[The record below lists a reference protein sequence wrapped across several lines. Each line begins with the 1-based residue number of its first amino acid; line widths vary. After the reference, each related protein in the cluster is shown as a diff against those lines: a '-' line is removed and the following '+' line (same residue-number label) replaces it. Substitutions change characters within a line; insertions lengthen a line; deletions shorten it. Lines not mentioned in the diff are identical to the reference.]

1 MKRTVLTLPLLLAL
15 ACGKSEAT
23 ADAPAAASK
32 PTVGQSS
39 AATPSAAQL
48 AKGQQIYASRCAFCH
63 GETGEGD
70 TPISS
75 GFPAANLADGK
86 WVHGGTPDEIA
97 TTIAR
102 GVPDTPMQGFSEM
115 MMASDIEAVTAYIRT
130 LKPTK

>member
-1 MKRTVLTLPLLLAL
+1 MKRSVLMVPVLFVL
-15 ACGKSEAT
+15 ACGSRNEAT
-23 ADAPAAASK
+23 VATTSTAPRAN
-32 PTVGQSS
+32 
-39 AATPSAAQL
+39 ATTATSAQL

-75 GFPAANLADGK
+75 GYPAANLADGK
-86 WVHGGTPDEIA
+86 WVHGGTPDQIA
-97 TTIAR
+97 LTIAK

-115 MMASDIEAVTAYIRT
+115 MMPSDIEAVAAYIRT

>member
-1 MKRTVLTLPLLLAL
+1 MKRSLLALSLLLAL
-15 ACGKSEAT
+15 ACAGKSEAT
-23 ADAPAAASK
+23 TAVAEKPAAGEA
-32 PTVGQSS
+32 
-39 AATPSAAQL
+39 SAAQL
-48 AKGQQIYASRCAFCH
+48 AKGQQIYASRCSFCH

-86 WVHGGTPDEIA
+86 WVHGSTPDEIA
-97 TTIAR
+97 TTIAK

-130 LKPTK
+130 LKPKK